1 MLLRPKFQLARNFVK
16 ISAHGDGSG
25 KFYSRQSGEEVEGF
39 ATDEELNVNFQIC
52 REYEE
57 EKMIGAGSDPGSPL
71 AGGREAER
79 DHLSGPRPAKMAT

>member
-1 MLLRPKFQLARNFVK
+1 MDF
-16 ISAHGDGSG
+16 
-25 KFYSRQSGEEVEGF
+25 FYLRQSGEEIEGF
-39 ATDEELNVNFQIC
+39 VTEEELNVNFQIC

-57 EKMIGAGSDPGSPL
+57 EKMIGAGSDRESPL